1 MKRMHGVNTPLV
13 THFDQHGQV
22 DFQAM
27 KEHIDFLIAKGID
40 NLYPM
45 GTIGEGNLMSVDE
58 RKKLAE
64 KIVEYVDGRVGVFIH
79 VGAISLHDAL
89 ELSRHAE
96 QIGADGIGAV
106 SPFFY
111 HLSQSDIYNYFAEIS
126 KCVSEDFPVYLY
138 NLPDLTGNDV
148 QAETVQKLS
157 QRSNIVGIKNTM
169 PTTFRLFKLLSICP
183 PDFDIISG
191 DDMVAF
197 AGLAL
202 GAVGLVSGTS
212 NVFPEVFTSMY
223 RNVRQNNLAEGAA
236 EQHKVYRIAE
246 MLNFNFKPSAIK
258 AMLELRGFK
267 KTYARAPLQCS
278 CGEEE
283 YAGYREILKDIF
295 KDTDYI
301 V

>member
-1 MKRMHGVNTPLV
+1 MKKMHGVNTPLV

-22 DFQAM
+22 DFEAM
-27 KEHIDFLIAKGID
+27 KDHIDFLISKGID

-45 GTIGEGNLMSVDE
+45 GTIGEGNLMSVSE
-58 RKKLAE
+58 RQKLAE
-64 KIVEYVDGRVGVFIH
+64 QIVEHVNGRVGVFIH
-79 VGAISLHDAL
+79 VGAISLHEAL
-89 ELSRHAE
+89 ELARHAQ

-111 HLSQSDIYNYFAEIS
+111 HLTQEDIYSYFAEIS
-126 KCVSEDFPVYLY
+126 RSVSDDFPVYLY
-138 NLPDLTGNDV
+138 NLPDLTGNDI
-148 QAETVQKLS
+148 QAETVLKLS
-157 QRSNIVGIKNTM
+157 QRPNIVGIKNTM

-183 PDFDIISG
+183 PDFDVISG

-212 NVFPEVFTSMY
+212 NIFPEVFTSMY
-223 RNVRQNNLAEGAA
+223 KNVQKNNLAEAAA

-246 MLNFNFKPSAIK
+246 MLDFNFKPSAIK
-258 AMLELRGFK
+258 AMLEMRGFR
-267 KTYARAPLQCS
+267 KTYARAPLQCI
-278 CGEEE
+278 CTDKEF
-283 YAGYREILKDIF
+283 ADYRKCLKEIF